1 MGMSSLLE
9 VEGWVEKLMEC
20 NLLPETDII
29 SLCKKAKEVFN
40 QARKLSWK
48 PKPDKKY
55 LHQVGATN
63 QEESVHFSL
72 LIEGEQCG

>member
-1 MGMSSLLE
+1 MLNRRKQPTGTKNVLAQAE

-40 QARKLSWK
+40 QARKQKQHRFTLTEE
-48 PKPDKKY
+48 PDCS
-55 LHQVGATN
+55 A
-63 QEESVHFSL
+63 
-72 LIEGEQCG
+72 

>member
-1 MGMSSLLE
+1 MSSLVE

-20 NLLPETDII
+20 TLLPETDII

-48 PKPDKKY
+48 
-55 LHQVGATN
+55 LNH
-63 QEESVHFSL
+63 
-72 LIEGEQCG
+72 

>member
-1 MGMSSLLE
+1 MSSLLE
-9 VEGWVEKLMEC
+9 VDGWVEKLMEC

-48 PKPDKKY
+48 PKK
-55 LHQVGATN
+55 
-63 QEESVHFSL
+63 
-72 LIEGEQCG
+72 